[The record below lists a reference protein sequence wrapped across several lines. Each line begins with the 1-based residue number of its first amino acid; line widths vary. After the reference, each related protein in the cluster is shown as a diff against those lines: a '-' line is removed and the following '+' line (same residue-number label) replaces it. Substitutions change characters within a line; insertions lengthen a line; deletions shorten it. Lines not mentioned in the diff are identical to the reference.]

1 MQMIERYTVLFDK
14 FGSSD
19 GKVGMTAEVSLEQLA
34 ETLYCTVRNVKLI
47 IRRLEEEGWIQWQA
61 GRGRGNLSRLTFL
74 ADKDN
79 LVLEHAQQHAERGEY
94 KQAFDLLHAYS
105 EETQVKSKFMD
116 WLDTQ
121 FGYRTESWQ
130 GKNEADMLRFPVYR
144 PINTLDTGELV
155 YAFDSHM
162 ARQIFDRLVQYDAV
176 RSHFSPSIAHTWEH
190 NEDASVWTFYLRK
203 GIQFHHGRELV
214 AEDVVFTLER
224 LRTGKIQSW
233 MMRTLDRVEKL
244 SDYAVRIHLTRS
256 NWLFLRFLCSASLSI
271 LPWDLGGLSE
281 EHYWRLPLGTGPF
294 RIIEWTENQCV
305 LQAHHAYFQGRP
317 HLDGVIIAFIPDEKA
332 CQPKDTQWP
341 RLMYGHD
348 HKETTTDAE
357 WKRIEWLSRG
367 CNLIHWNMRKDG
379 PQRSLAF
386 RRALDLLLDRQRMIQ
401 ELGEDRMYPARGFYP
416 DDNTPY
422 EHDMF
427 DPDYALTMLREA
439 GYDGKPIT
447 IMTRKVHE
455 IDLLWLQ
462 QYFAEFGI
470 TIEVQIETWQSIRH
484 PDILMKADGILN
496 EFVLAEEEVCL
507 LEMYEQEGG
516 LAQEFMPGDFNR
528 WISSRIDRTLECQ
541 NAAERWVH
549 LSAIERRIHDEGVIL
564 FLLHKNLNTQFHQS
578 VRGVGMNSLGWID
591 FKDVW
596 VAAIS

>member
-1 MQMIERYTVLFDK
+1 MHMIERYTVLFDK
-14 FGSSD
+14 FAGPQ
-19 GKVGMTAEVSLEQLA
+19 GEVGTDVEVSLEQLA

-47 IRRLEEEGWIQWQA
+47 IRRLEEEGWIAWQA

-74 ADKDN
+74 ADKED
-79 LVLEHAQQHAERGEY
+79 LILQQAQQCAERGEY
-94 KQAFDLLHAYS
+94 KQAFDLLHAYG
-105 EETQVKSKFMD
+105 EDTQVKRKFMD

-130 GKNEADMLRFPVYR
+130 GKNEADMLRFPIYR
-144 PINTLDTGELV
+144 PIVRLDTGELV

-162 ARQIFDRLVQYDAV
+162 VRQIFDRLVQYDAV
-176 RSHFSPSIAHTWEH
+176 RSNFSPSIAHAWEH

-214 AEDVVFTLER
+214 AEDVAFTLER
-224 LRTGKIQSW
+224 LRTGKTQSW

-244 SDYAVRIHLTRS
+244 GDYAVRVHLTRS

-271 LPWDLGGLSE
+271 LPWDLGGMSE
-281 EHYWRLPLGTGPF
+281 EQFWRLPSGTGPF
-294 RIIEWTENQCV
+294 RMIEWTENQCV

-317 HLDGVIIAFIPDEKA
+317 HLDGVIIAFLPEEKA
-332 CQPKDTQWP
+332 NQAKDTKCSQ
-341 RLMYGHD
+341 LMYGHD

-367 CNLIHWNMRKDG
+367 CNLITWNVRKDG

-386 RRALDLLLDRQRMIQ
+386 RRALDLLLDRKRMIQ
-401 ELGEDRMYPARGFYP
+401 ELGEERSYPARGFYP

-422 EHDMF
+422 ENDMF
-427 DPDYALTMLREA
+427 DPDYALTLLREA
-439 GYDGKPIT
+439 GYDGTPIT
-447 IMTRKVHE
+447 LMSHQIHE
-455 IDLLWLQ
+455 TDLLWLQ

-470 TIEVQIETWQSIRH
+470 VIEAQIESWQSIRRT
-484 PDILMKADGILN
+484 DIMEKADGVLSG
-496 EFVLAEEEVCL
+496 FVLAEEEVCL
-507 LEMYEQEGG
+507 LEMYEQQGS
-516 LAQEFMPGDFNR
+516 LVQEFMPPDLTR
-528 WISSRIDRTLECQ
+528 WIRSRIDQTLECK

-549 LSAIERRIHDEGVIL
+549 LTAIERRIHDEGLVL

-578 VRGVGMNSLGWID
+578 LRGVGMNSLGWID

-596 VAAIS
+596 VTANS